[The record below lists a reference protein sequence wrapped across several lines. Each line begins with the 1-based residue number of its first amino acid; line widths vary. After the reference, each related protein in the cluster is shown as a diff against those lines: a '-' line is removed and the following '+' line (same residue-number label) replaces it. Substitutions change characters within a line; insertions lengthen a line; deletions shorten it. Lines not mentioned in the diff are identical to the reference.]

1 MKKNHVLSL
10 LLTMLLCGSATA
22 QIENE
27 IKNYVDSAEVLM
39 NNGRKL
45 LVTSVKNGNRQKSQE
60 VFQYLSMK
68 GDAQNCSVFSFN
80 EQLVLNVFFKN
91 WEQVL
96 DLMRNYQSGHEEMCY
111 QFAESV
117 QEIIESEFRRDIPD
131 KEVVQQSVRLSI
143 EEQELLDLYFYFLQN
158 GSKDNKYASLKT
170 RFLNKFPFSKYQN
183 FVNNALPDVE
193 MNIDVSC
200 TLGPKFSYPVGDL
213 YNYFFNPV
221 GLSLSTDFG
230 FSHYYVSA
238 YLDFSFAMLKKP
250 LTLTGISG
258 NSHQF
263 IAGDVFK
270 KYDMGLK
277 TGYFIVR
284 NNRLFIAPY
293 ASILTGGYMESRLYA
308 TQEDTGAEFNVYSCL
323 TPGLGACAEYR
334 LFNYSMKNIPFYSA
348 FLNFSQSGYVGIKL
362 DAGFNA
368 VFKNTANPV
377 GGVFSYATISFVIGY
392 GKL

>member
-27 IKNYVDSAEVLM
+27 IKNYVDSTGIMM

-45 LVTSVKNGNRQKSQE
+45 LVASVKDGNRQKSQE
-60 VFQYLSMK
+60 VFQYLSMM
-68 GDAQNCSVFSFN
+68 GDARNCAAFSFN
-80 EQLVLNVFFKN
+80 EQLVLNVFFEN

-96 DLMRNYQSGHEEMCY
+96 DLMRNYKNGSDELCY
-111 QFAESV
+111 RFAESV
-117 QEIIESEFRRDIPD
+117 QETILSELRKNNPGT
-131 KEVVQQSVRLSI
+131 EVVQQSIRLNK

-158 GSKDNKYASLKT
+158 GSQDNKYASLKT
-170 RFLNKFPFSKYQN
+170 RFLIKFPFSKYQN
-183 FVNNALPDVE
+183 FVNNALPAAE
-193 MNIDVSC
+193 INIDVSG
-200 TLGPKFSYPVGDL
+200 TMGPKFSYPVGTL

-230 FSHYYVSA
+230 FSRYYVSA
-238 YLDFSFAMLKKP
+238 YLDFSLAMLKKP

-263 IAGDVFK
+263 MAGDVFK

-308 TQEDTGAEFNVYSCL
+308 TQAETSTEFNIYNSL
-323 TPGLGACAEYR
+323 TPGLGACAEYK

-348 FLNFSQSGYVGIKL
+348 FLNFLPSGYVGIKL

-368 VFKNTANPV
+368 VFKSAANPA
-377 GGVFSYATISFVIGY
+377 GGVFSYTTVSFVIGY
-392 GKL
+392 GKP